1 VYKGRIVSAEDGNG
15 VDNAILQLLDAGG
28 KIVGFTFS
36 GSDGSVSVAIPQRA
50 STALF
55 KLLGYQDR
63 SMPIGELLALKD
75 GRVELAPSSVD
86 IREVRVSAPPI
97 VQRSDTIAY
106 NVASF
111 KGQEDRY
118 ISDVLKKLPGITVDG
133 DGKISYLGE
142 AISKL
147 YVEGRDLLGG
157 QYGLA
162 TNNLSA
168 DAVGSVEVMEHHQ
181 PIRAL
186 QGVKFAEQ
194 AALNLKLKKG
204 YTIRPFGE
212 VRAGVGGTPLLYSSS
227 AFMGLFHPKAQAV
240 ANLKGGNTGHYILG
254 EMGDRLF
261 GFGWFF
267 EPLPGDMI
275 SAPAP
280 RSVPLPQERHL
291 FNRTYLGS
299 ASTLVP
305 LSKFGELKV
314 SVAHGNDVTEQNYS
328 LLQHLAT
335 GSDTLNILEQ
345 SGHTRRTGSSRV
357 SAAYELNS
365 THAYLQDEAVYSQQR
380 VSTRS
385 ALMPVDY
392 TLSNASKLYYMQ
404 NGLQGLLKFEGGKTL
419 EVKSFLRYVENDE
432 GFDGRIATA
441 QRSTLAETFNTRTLA
456 TKNRVEGGVQ
466 PARST
471 GIPRAIL
478 QLQVEDACK

>member
-1 VYKGRIVSAEDGNG
+1 MFHRFTILALGLLAWGVFCAQAQPTPPVYKGRIVSAEDGNG
-15 VDNAILQLLDAGG
+15 VDNAIRQLLDAGG

-36 GSDGSVSVAIPQRA
+36 GSDGNVSVAIPQRA

-63 SMPIGELLALKD
+63 SMPVGKLLALKD

-212 VRAGVGGTPLLYSSS
+212 VRAGVGGIPLLYSGS

-267 EPLPGDMI
+267 EPLPSDMI
-275 SAPAP
+275 STPAP

-299 ASTLVP
+299 ASTLIP

-314 SVAHGNDVTEQNYS
+314 SVAQGNDVTEQNYS

-335 GSDTLNILEQ
+335 WSDTLNILEQ
-345 SGHTRRTGSSRV
+345 SGLTRRTGSSRV

-365 THAYLQDEAVYSQQR
+365 THAYLHDEAVYSQQR

-385 ALMPVDY
+385 ALMPVGY

-404 NGLQGLLKFEGGKTL
+404 NGLQ
-419 EVKSFLRYVENDE
+419 
-432 GFDGRIATA
+432 
-441 QRSTLAETFNTRTLA
+441 
-456 TKNRVEGGVQ
+456 
-466 PARST
+466 
-471 GIPRAIL
+471 
-478 QLQVEDACK
+478 

>member
-1 VYKGRIVSAEDGNG
+1 
-15 VDNAILQLLDAGG
+15 
-28 KIVGFTFS
+28 
-36 GSDGSVSVAIPQRA
+36 
-50 STALF
+50 
-55 KLLGYQDR
+55 
-63 SMPIGELLALKD
+63 M
-75 GRVELAPSSVD
+75 
-86 IREVRVSAPPI
+86 
-97 VQRSDTIAY
+97 
-106 NVASF
+106 
-111 KGQEDRY
+111 
-118 ISDVLKKLPGITVDG
+118 
-133 DGKISYLGE
+133 
-142 AISKL
+142 
-147 YVEGRDLLGG
+147 
-157 QYGLA
+157 
-162 TNNLSA
+162 
-168 DAVGSVEVMEHHQ
+168 
-181 PIRAL
+181 
-186 QGVKFAEQ
+186 KFAEQ

-212 VRAGVGGTPLLYSSS
+212 VWAGVGGTPLLYSGS
-227 AFMGLFHPKAQAV
+227 AFMGLFHPKMQAV

-267 EPLPGDMI
+267 EPLPSDMI
-275 SAPAP
+275 STPAP

-345 SGHTRRTGSSRV
+345 SGLTRRTGSSRV

-404 NGLQGLLKFEGGKTL
+404 NGLQ
-419 EVKSFLRYVENDE
+419 
-432 GFDGRIATA
+432 
-441 QRSTLAETFNTRTLA
+441 
-456 TKNRVEGGVQ
+456 
-466 PARST
+466 
-471 GIPRAIL
+471 
-478 QLQVEDACK
+478 